1 VKINILQGAF
11 LPVPPIKGG
20 AIEAVWF
27 LLGQEFAKHGHEVTH
42 ISCIHK
48 DLKKTETI
56 AGVNHL
62 RIRGS
67 KAVKN
72 PWLLKA
78 LELPYVLRARKV
90 MSRADILV
98 THAFWA
104 PLILP
109 RKAFGKQYV
118 HVGRY
123 PKGQLRFYKKA
134 SRLQVPSTAIKDICL
149 EQAPSL
155 SSKIKTLPYPLTW
168 PIPPKEG
175 FEEKDKTV
183 LYAGRIHPEK
193 GVLSLCETWNRLP
206 KEIAAGWN
214 LRLVGPWRE
223 GEGGGGNSFK
233 EKLVQTI
240 KQGSNQIAL
249 CEPIFDRSKLKE
261 VMMRASYFVYPSM
274 AKRGETFGLSV
285 LEAMSCGCVPV
296 VSSLGCFQD
305 FINHEVE
312 GFIFKKTAGK
322 TMSGLGN
329 TLTHALQLNQSEF
342 TEFSRAAWAR
352 SEDFSLEKV
361 ALGYLNDFNEIL

>member
-1 VKINILQGAF
+1 MKINILQGAF

-48 DLKKTETI
+48 DLKNTETI

-78 LELPYVLRARKV
+78 LELPYVLRSRKV

-109 RKAFGKQYV
+109 RKTFGKQYV

-123 PKGQLRFYKKA
+123 PKRQLRFYKKA
-134 SRLQVPSTAIKDICL
+134 SRLQVPSNAIKDICL

-155 SSKIKTLPYPLTW
+155 SSKIKTLHYPLT
-168 PIPPKEG
+168 
-175 FEEKDKTV
+175 
-183 LYAGRIHPEK
+183 
-193 GVLSLCETWNRLP
+193 
-206 KEIAAGWN
+206 
-214 LRLVGPWRE
+214 
-223 GEGGGGNSFK
+223 
-233 EKLVQTI
+233 
-240 KQGSNQIAL
+240 
-249 CEPIFDRSKLKE
+249 
-261 VMMRASYFVYPSM
+261 
-274 AKRGETFGLSV
+274 
-285 LEAMSCGCVPV
+285 
-296 VSSLGCFQD
+296 
-305 FINHEVE
+305 
-312 GFIFKKTAGK
+312 
-322 TMSGLGN
+322 
-329 TLTHALQLNQSEF
+329 
-342 TEFSRAAWAR
+342 
-352 SEDFSLEKV
+352 
-361 ALGYLNDFNEIL
+361 